1 MQRCKLCLPQRGG
14 GTHSERSLN
23 TKLLWFSQE
32 GAWFMDILGW
42 DPTVRFFRQNLQTEE
57 HERLGSGLLNG
68 TKMTAERIART
79 LANSVPETSG
89 EQE

>member
-1 MQRCKLCLPQRGG
+1 MQALP
-14 GTHSERSLN
+14 TSERGWD
-23 TKLLWFSQE
+23 TFREKPEHKLLWFSQE

-68 TKMTAERIART
+68 TKMTAEWIART

>member
-1 MQRCKLCLPQRGG
+1 
-14 GTHSERSLN
+14 
-23 TKLLWFSQE
+23 
-32 GAWFMDILGW
+32 MDILGW

-68 TKMTAERIART
+68 TKMTAEWIART